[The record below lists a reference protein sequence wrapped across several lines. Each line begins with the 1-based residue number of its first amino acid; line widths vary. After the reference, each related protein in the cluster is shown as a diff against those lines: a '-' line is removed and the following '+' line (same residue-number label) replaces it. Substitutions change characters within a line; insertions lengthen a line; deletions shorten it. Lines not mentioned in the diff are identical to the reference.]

1 MLKRKLCIF
10 LSLGISIM
18 FCLQVIANSEEYQ
31 EEQWRKQGIDFHR
44 IESEESAEIVD
55 RYFIEDEDED
65 VVSHEVMVAKDGTQY
80 HNTSTLVSSH
90 VEYTDE
96 NGNVIKVD
104 DYVNPDYADPNKKS
118 DDITLHDAYGVYNA
132 YKNARSINDVDNTKT
147 TDFPNIMIPI
157 TDYEPIEN
165 ISDIEKSS
173 VCIVKAKAL
182 EGKENVIPEGS
193 SMGYTKI
200 NLEITDVYKGDLKVG
215 DVIPFMER
223 YFVNGGTEYRRDG
236 YTASE
241 VGKEYLFYLGK
252 CDNGLYDPVC
262 TVFGRYSLEDTQALN
277 DDVDPIESS
286 VAEEYAPLYKQL
298 KSEVMDIYKDK

>member
-10 LSLGISIM
+10 LSFGISVM

-65 VVSHEVMVAKDGTQY
+65 VVSHEVMIAKDGTQY

-104 DYVNPDYADPNKKS
+104 DYVNPDYVDPNKKS
-118 DDITLHDAYGVYNA
+118 DEITMHDA

-193 SMGYTKI
+193 GMGYTKI

-236 YTASE
+236 YCASE

-262 TVFGRYSLEDTQALN
+262 TVLGRYSLEDTQALN
-277 DDVDPIESS
+277 DDVDSIESS